1 MECRTIRF
9 TGHALRRMFERELD
23 RDAVVRVIHRGEV
36 IARYP
41 DDRPFPSQLLLGF
54 ADDQAVHVVVAQNPD
69 TRDCFVV
76 TAYQPDPAVWSHDFK
91 TRRTP

>member
-1 MECRTIRF
+1 MECNEIRF

-23 RDAVVRVIHRGEV
+23 RDGVVAVVRQGEV

-54 ADDQAVHVVVAQNPD
+54 AKSRPVHVVVAQD
-69 TRDCFVV
+69 LDSGVCFVV
-76 TAYQPDPAVWSHDFK
+76 TAYQPDPAVWMSDFK
-91 TRRTP
+91 TRRRP

>member
-1 MECRTIRF
+1 MECASLRF

-23 RDAVVRVIHRGEV
+23 RDGVASVVRGGEV

-54 ADDQAVHVVVAQNPD
+54 VDSGAVHVVVAQDPASGA
-69 TRDCFVV
+69 CFVV
-76 TAYQPDPAVWSHDFK
+76 TAYRPDPAVWTPDFK
-91 TRRTP
+91 TRRNP